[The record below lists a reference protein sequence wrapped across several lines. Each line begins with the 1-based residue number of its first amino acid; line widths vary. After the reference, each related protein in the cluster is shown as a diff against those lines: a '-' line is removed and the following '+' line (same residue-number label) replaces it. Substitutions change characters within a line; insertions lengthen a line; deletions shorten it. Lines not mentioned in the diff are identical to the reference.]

1 MTQAQDSLGRPFTT
15 EGNSPESQTA
25 VFTTEAA
32 THFIFFSMY
41 SQTETRTI
49 ISTTEELSDLH
60 KENNFTDTETGPVN
74 PSKSVVATIVIIV
87 ILLVLV
93 GAGFLL
99 YFFLCVHRKS
109 HGTPTQV
116 ISVTPLYENI
126 SPAQNVVPNSSS
138 APDQVYE
145 SLQHGDQN
153 VYNELM
159 FRQNPSEVP
168 SVGSS
173 P

>member
-1 MTQAQDSLGRPFTT
+1 MDRPRRTRGWKVSWKMLLLADFILSSCFLMTQAQDSLGRPFTT

-60 KENNFTDTETGPVN
+60 KENNFTDTETG
-74 PSKSVVATIVIIV
+74 
-87 ILLVLV
+87 
-93 GAGFLL
+93 
-99 YFFLCVHRKS
+99 VHRKS

>member
-1 MTQAQDSLGRPFTT
+1 MDRPRRTRGWKVSWKMLLLADFILSSCFLMTQAQDSLGRPFTT

-25 VFTTEAA
+25 VFTTE
-32 THFIFFSMY
+32 
-41 SQTETRTI
+41 
-49 ISTTEELSDLH
+49 
-60 KENNFTDTETGPVN
+60 G
-74 PSKSVVATIVIIV
+74 
-87 ILLVLV
+87 
-93 GAGFLL
+93 
-99 YFFLCVHRKS
+99 VHRKS